1 MEAAPHGGSMIVLS
15 ACNEG
20 YGNDE
25 VQFMLQEFPNTV
37 EREKEVRRE
46 FTIAKYVGYTIGYV
60 AENWDFYMVTEMPPS
75 KFEGTGITV
84 VKTLDEALDMVY
96 QKRGTNLKTWLM
108 PHGANTLPKLKK

>member
-1 MEAAPHGGSMIVLS
+1 
-15 ACNEG
+15 
-20 YGNDE
+20 
-25 VQFMLQEFPNTV
+25 
-37 EREKEVRRE
+37 
-46 FTIAKYVGYTIGYV
+46 
-60 AENWDFYMVTEMPPS
+60 MVTEMPPS